1 MAKILKGRAK
11 KLGLPPGSLVYAGDK
26 PDRKLKVTI
35 LEFDEQECR
44 EREVSSFAECLMLD
58 NPQTVTWLNVDGL
71 QHLEDLKNL
80 GECLNLHPLLMED
93 ILSTDQRPKLDEWP
107 NHLYLTLR
115 MLFYNETSDHLDTEQ
130 LNLII
135 GSNYVITL
143 HESDADLFDTIRSRI
158 KSGQTRIR
166 KSGADYLAYTILD
179 LIVDNYFV
187 ILERFGET
195 IEDLEEEL
203 VTRPVPGTL
212 ADLHKLKRDMI
223 ILRKSVWPLREVISK
238 LERRESPLIK
248 ESTGIYLKDVY
259 DHIIQ
264 VIDTIESFRDMLSG
278 MLDIYLSSVSNKLN
292 EIMKVLTIIATI
304 FIPLTFVA
312 GVYGMNFKYMPE
324 LQWHYGYYMSLA
336 LMALIAGI
344 MLLFFKKKKWLGR
357 K

>member
-11 KLGLPPGSLVYAGDK
+11 KLGLPAGSLIYAGDK
-26 PDRKLKVTI
+26 LDRKLKVTI

-44 EREVSSFAECLMLD
+44 EREITSFDECLMLD

-71 QHLEDLKNL
+71 QHLDDLQKI
-80 GECLNLHPLLMED
+80 GDCFKLHPLIMED
-93 ILSTDQRPKLDEWP
+93 ILSTDQRPKMDEWP
-107 NHLYLTLR
+107 NLLYLTLR
-115 MLFYNETSDHLDTEQ
+115 MLNFNETANEIDTEQ

-143 HESDADLFDTIRSRI
+143 HESDTNLFDALKSRI

-166 KSGADYLAYTILD
+166 KSGADYLAYAILD

-203 VTRPVPGTL
+203 VTNPVPRTL
-212 ADLHKLKRDMI
+212 AGLHRLKRDMI
-223 ILRKSVWPLREVISK
+223 ILRKSVWPLREVLSK

-248 ESTGIYLKDVY
+248 DSTGIYFKDVY
-259 DHIIQ
+259 DHVIQ
-264 VIDTIESFRDMLSG
+264 IIDTIESYRDMLSG
-278 MLDIYLSSVSNKLN
+278 MLDIYLSSVSNRLN

-324 LQWHYGYYMSLA
+324 LEWHYGYYLVLSF
-336 LMALIAGI
+336 MALVSGI
-344 MLLFFKKKKWLGR
+344 MLLFFKRKKWLGR

>member
-1 MAKILKGRAK
+1 MAKIPKGRAK
-11 KLGLPPGSLVYAGDK
+11 KLGQPAGSLIYAGDK
-26 PDRKLKVTI
+26 LDRQLKVTI
-35 LEFDEQECR
+35 LEYDEQECR
-44 EREVSSFAECLMLD
+44 EREITAFDECLMLD

-71 QHLEDLKNL
+71 QHLDDLQKI
-80 GECLNLHPLLMED
+80 GECFKLHPLILED

-107 NHLYLTLR
+107 NLLYLTLR
-115 MLFYNETSDHLDTEQ
+115 MLNFNETTNEINSEQ

-143 HESDADLFDTIRSRI
+143 HESDTQLFDALKSRI
-158 KSGQTRIR
+158 TSGQTKIR
-166 KSGADYLAYTILD
+166 KSGADYLAYAILD

-187 ILERFGET
+187 IMERLGET
-195 IEDLEEEL
+195 IEDLEGEL

-212 ADLHKLKRDMI
+212 AGLHKLKRDMI
-223 ILRKSVWPLREVISK
+223 ILRKSVWPLREVLSK

-248 ESTGIYLKDVY
+248 DSTGIYFKDVY
-259 DHIIQ
+259 DHVIQ
-264 VIDTIESFRDMLSG
+264 IIDTIESFRDMLSG
-278 MLDIYLSSVSNKLN
+278 MLDIYLSSVSNRLN

-324 LQWHYGYYMSLA
+324 LEWHYGYHLTLS
-336 LMALIAGI
+336 LMATVAGI
-344 MLLFFKKKKWLGR
+344 MLLYFKRKKWIGR

>member
-11 KLGLPPGSLVYAGDK
+11 KLGLPAGSLIYAGDK
-26 PDRKLKVTI
+26 LDRKLKVTI

-44 EREVSSFAECLMLD
+44 EREITSFAECLMLD

-71 QHLEDLKNL
+71 QHLDDLQKI
-80 GECLNLHPLLMED
+80 GDCFKLHPLIMED
-93 ILSTDQRPKLDEWP
+93 ILSTDQRPKMDEWP
-107 NHLYLTLR
+107 NLLYLTLR
-115 MLFYNETSDHLDTEQ
+115 MLNFNETANEIDTEQ

-143 HESDADLFDTIRSRI
+143 HESDTNLFDALKSRI

-166 KSGADYLAYTILD
+166 KSGADYLAYAILD

-203 VTRPVPGTL
+203 VTNPVPRTL
-212 ADLHKLKRDMI
+212 AGLHRLKRDMI
-223 ILRKSVWPLREVISK
+223 ILRKSVWPLREVLSK

-248 ESTGIYLKDVY
+248 DSTGIYFKDVY
-259 DHIIQ
+259 DHVIQ
-264 VIDTIESFRDMLSG
+264 IIDTIESYRDMLSG
-278 MLDIYLSSVSNKLN
+278 MLDIYLSSVSNRLN

-324 LQWHYGYYMSLA
+324 LEWHYGYYLVLSF
-336 LMALIAGI
+336 MALVSGI
-344 MLLFFKKKKWLGR
+344 MLLFFKRKKWLGR